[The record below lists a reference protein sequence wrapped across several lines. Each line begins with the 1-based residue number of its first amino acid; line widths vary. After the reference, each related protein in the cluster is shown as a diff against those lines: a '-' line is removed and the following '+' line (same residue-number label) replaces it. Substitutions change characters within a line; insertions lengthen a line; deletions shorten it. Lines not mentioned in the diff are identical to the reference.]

1 MSVCWALGKGGNS
14 VAASLKYLIRLI
26 PDDSLC
32 KPVGFDPRSPRDP
45 VLSSRSGGDISL

>member
-1 MSVCWALGKGGNS
+1 
-14 VAASLKYLIRLI
+14 LKCLIRLI

-32 KPVGFDPRSPRDP
+32 KPVGFDPHSLRDH